1 MKNKYTDNRLAESAD
16 EIILVRATGEYP
28 SGTVGL
34 LSKDYTG
41 RGRGFEGLFG
51 EEGKP
56 VALKMNEF
64 RVLRPYEKRDEKRI
78 FAARKIPLN
87 AMRLCGAPEG
97 VAVFL

>member
-1 MKNKYTDNRLAESAD
+1 MKNKYTDNRLAEIAD
-16 EIILVRATGEYP
+16 EIILVRSTAEFP

-51 EEGKP
+51 KDGKP

-64 RVLRPYEKRDEKRI
+64 RVLRPDNKKDLSRI
-78 FAARKIPLN
+78 FSARKIPIN
-87 AMRLCGAPEG
+87 AMQLCGAPKG